1 MSVVISN
8 SQFAKD
14 GIHVTY
20 SDNTSQNLTFA
31 DKTLNLDSG
40 LTVTGGANIT
50 GGLSSTGSTCLSTL
64 CVSGD
69 ATTSGQLNVTGL
81 TSLGNT
87 LTVTGATTLSNNLT
101 VGGSSNLNGDA
112 SVGGTLSVDGAATL
126 NSSLTVAAPSTFN
139 NNLTIGGVTQ
149 VNNNFSASGN
159 ANFGGAFFVAGA
171 SNLSGNTVID
181 GTLTANENA
190 TFAKNVTVT
199 GNLTVLGSNT
209 AIDTT
214 SLQVKD
220 AAVLVANGNVADTL
234 QTGIQFQYKPEG
246 ENSALYAG
254 LKRRAGTGEFVL
266 FKDSPEQIELMNG
279 PTSVQTVTTTDIKG
293 EYFQY
298 DVGAPKKVSL
308 YGLTPYDTN
317 PEYLAWSLLGSNDG
331 TTWTA
336 VDRRNEVC
344 RGGDM
349 NYKIYTIP
357 NGPSVA
363 YRYWR
368 FIYEAMTSDRGD
380 GNGYWFSTA
389 FYMKDENGNFIQ
401 SVSGL
406 LSDAFHHT
414 WYPPYGDIDWASI
427 SPLSQ
432 RSDWPGAYG
441 GNISGSWG
449 INHFFPGGPYS
460 LPGNYYVGTVVT
472 SVSVVTGTSGVNRP
486 DVYAV
491 LLADSFNSASDLKLK
506 KNVVT
511 IEHALDK
518 LDAMRG
524 VYHDWAD
531 ESNKEHAIGVI
542 AQEVQA
548 AYPELVHEGSDGY
561 LSVNYP
567 KLTAVLLQAI
577 KELKALVLSK

>member
-1 MSVVISN
+1 MSVVINN

-31 DKTLNLDSG
+31 DKTLTLDSG
-40 LTVTGGANIT
+40 LSVAGGANIT

-87 LTVTGATTLSNNLT
+87 LTVTGATTLNNRLT
-101 VGGSSNLNGDA
+101 VGGSSTLNGDA
-112 SVGGTLSVDGAATL
+112 SIGGTLSVDGAVTL
-126 NSSLTVAAPSTFN
+126 NSSLSVVAPSTFN
-139 NNLTIGGVTQ
+139 NNLTISGATQ
-149 VNNNFSASGN
+149 VNNNFSASGD
-159 ANFGGAFFVAGA
+159 ANVGGALNVTGI
-171 SNLSGNTVID
+171 SNLSGNTVIQ
-181 GTLTANENA
+181 GTLTTNENA

-199 GNLTVLGSNT
+199 GNLTVLGANT

-214 SLQVKD
+214 SLQIKD
-220 AAVLVANGNVADTL
+220 AAVLVADGNVADTI

-246 ENSALYAG
+246 ETSALYAG

-266 FKDSPEQIELMNG
+266 FKDSTDQIELMNG
-279 PTSVQTVTTTDIKG
+279 PTSTQTVTNTDIKG

-298 DVGAPKKVSL
+298 DVGTPKQVSL
-308 YGLTPYDTN
+308 YGLTPYDTE
-317 PEYLAWSLLGSNDG
+317 PTYLAWSLLGSNDG
-331 TTWTA
+331 TTWNA

-368 FIYEAMTSDRGD
+368 FVYEAMTSNRGD
-380 GNGYWFSTA
+380 TNGYWFSTA
-389 FYMKDENGNFIQ
+389 FYMKDQNNQFIS
-401 SVSGL
+401 SVSGIT
-406 LSDAFHHT
+406 SPGFHHS
-414 WYPPYGDIDWASI
+414 WYPPYGDVDWASI
-427 SPLSQ
+427 APLSQ

-441 GNISGSWG
+441 GNILGAWG

-460 LPGNYYVGTVVT
+460 LAGNYYAGTVVT
-472 SVSVVTGTSGVNRP
+472 TVSIVTLTAGANKP
-486 DVYAV
+486 DTYAV
-491 LLADSFNSASDLKLK
+491 LLADSFNCASDLKLK

-511 IEHALDK
+511 IENALDK
-518 LDAMRG
+518 LDGMRG
-524 VYHDWAD
+524 VYHDWTD
-531 ESNKEHAIGVI
+531 ESNKEHAVGVI
-542 AQEVQA
+542 AQEVQSA
-548 AYPELVHEGSDGY
+548 FPELVHEGSDGY

>member
-31 DKTLNLDSG
+31 DKTLTLDSG
-40 LTVTGGANIT
+40 LSVTGGANIT

-87 LTVTGATTLSNNLT
+87 LTVTGATTLNNRLT
-101 VGGSSNLNGDA
+101 VGGSSTLNGDA

-126 NSSLTVAAPSTFN
+126 NSSLSVAAPSTFN
-139 NNLTIGGVTQ
+139 NNLTISGATQ
-149 VNNNFSASGN
+149 VNNNFSASGD
-159 ANFGGAFFVAGA
+159 ANVGGALNVTGI
-171 SNLSGNTVID
+171 SNLSGNTVIQ

-190 TFAKNVTVT
+190 TFAQNVTVT
-199 GNLTVLGSNT
+199 GNLTVLGANT

-214 SLQVKD
+214 SLQIKD
-220 AAVLVANGNVADTL
+220 AAILVANGNVADTI

-246 ENSALYAG
+246 ETSALYAG
-254 LKRRAGTGEFVL
+254 LKRRAGTGEFVF
-266 FKDSPEQIELMNG
+266 FKDSTDQIELMNG
-279 PTSVQTVTTTDIKG
+279 PTVTQTVTSTDIKG

-298 DVGAPKKVSL
+298 DVGTPKQVSL

-317 PEYLAWSLLGSNDG
+317 PTYLAWSLLGSNDG
-331 TTWTA
+331 TTWNA
-336 VDRRNEVC
+336 VDRRNEPCV
-344 RGGDM
+344 GGDM

-389 FYMKDENGNFIQ
+389 FYMKDQNSQFIS

-406 LSDAFHHT
+406 ASEAFHHS
-414 WYPPYGDIDWASI
+414 WYAGSDVDWSNV

-441 GNISGSWG
+441 GNIGGAWD

-460 LPGNYYVGTVVT
+460 LPGNYYSGTVVT
-472 SVSVVTGTSGVNRP
+472 TVSITSGGTTGAAKS
-486 DVYAV
+486 DIYAV

-511 IEHALDK
+511 IDRALDK

-524 VYHDWAD
+524 VYHDWND
-531 ESNKEHAIGVI
+531 ESNKEHAVGVI
-542 AQEVQA
+542 AQEVQTA
-548 AYPELVHEGSDGY
+548 FPELVHEGSDGY